1 MDPGRDRVLQERDR
15 TLGSFCSRSR
25 ARNESSKT
33 YLAGPEIVN
42 FGGLNGPL
50 LPHKKT
56 TGKSWGLRP
65 PHFPVGFAVGW
76 AHLDPKIVD
85 FRPDQPPGIRISF
98 GAFKKVIPQRDVP

>member
-42 FGGLNGPL
+42 FAGLNGPL
-50 LPHKKT
+50 LPQKKPLEKV
-56 TGKSWGLRP
+56 GDFAPHIFQWALR
-65 PHFPVGFAVGW
+65 
-76 AHLDPKIVD
+76 
-85 FRPDQPPGIRISF
+85 
-98 GAFKKVIPQRDVP
+98 